1 MLTLREAAAFP
12 AAGGKAHVLGRLHA
26 AGAPVP
32 DGLVLLPE
40 EAARIAA
47 GDGGELCERLAHWG
61 AEHAPDGL
69 AVRSSAAGE
78 DGQHASFA
86 GLFASRFT
94 PAAPERIAEA
104 VSEVHASLHSRT
116 VQDYAAALGVEP
128 PSRMAVLVQAAVR
141 AACSGVLFTR
151 WTADGWRI
159 ETTLGLATLLVA
171 GDCAPDVVEP
181 GPVHGEAVEQV
192 AEKYAAALPAARGEP
207 DMPPGEWIDW
217 PGGGRAKLVFSG
229 DGLIYVRP
237 PRELINAP
245 ALDPYGREALLALGE
260 RAHAVLGAGPL
271 DIEWARD
278 GGGDLW
284 LVQARPATRSH
295 GSPREGAHQPALPT
309 ARPDGA
315 PTVLPGQGA
324 SPGTATAPAAVIMDA
339 AQAERMRD
347 GDILVTGPA
356 RPELVPALL
365 QASGI
370 ACADVGL
377 LCHTA
382 IVARELGKPCVTGL
396 LNAPETVLDGQPVTV
411 DGDAGTLTLHPDG
424 GMTAPRPPAPPS
436 QHRSTPEGLQVVTR
450 PPASPSDTPL
460 VLALDHQTRTL
471 LDEQPLDTLT
481 EAGVAAVLL
490 PSGTAPPRRLLDLGA
505 RLTMLSDG
513 IGLLWLT
520 RPPPEWAARPPTV
533 WAGLPGGPL
542 TSRPSA
548 EGDGPR

>member
-1 MLTLREAAAFP
+1 MLTLREAAASP
-12 AAGGKAHVLGRLHA
+12 TSGGKAHVLGRLQV
-26 AGAPVP
+26 AGVPVP
-32 DGLVLLPE
+32 DGLVLLPDE
-40 EAARIAA
+40 VARIAA
-47 GDGGELCERLAHWG
+47 EDGGELCERLARW
-61 AEHAPDGL
+61 ATEHAPHGL
-69 AVRSSAAGE
+69 VMRSSAAGE

-94 PAAPERIAEA
+94 PAVPERIAEA
-104 VSEVHASLHSRT
+104 VSEVHDSLHSPT

-128 PSRMAVLVQAAVR
+128 PARMAVLVHTAVR

-151 WTADGWRI
+151 WSMDSWRI

-171 GDCAPDVVEP
+171 GDCAPDVIEP
-181 GPVHGEAVEQV
+181 GPADGETVEQI
-192 AEKYAAALPAARGEP
+192 AEKYAAALPAARGEL

-229 DGLIYVRP
+229 DGLIYARP

-245 ALDPYGREALLALGE
+245 ALDPHGRKALLALAD
-260 RAHAVLGAGPL
+260 RAHTVLGAGPL

-278 GGGDLW
+278 GDGNLW
-284 LVQARPATRSH
+284 LVQARPATRSPDT
-295 GSPREGAHQPALPT
+295 PRDDARQPAPQS

-315 PTVLPGQGA
+315 PMVLAGQGA
-324 SPGTATAPAAVIMDA
+324 SPGTATASATVIMDA
-339 AQAERMRD
+339 EQAERMRD
-347 GDILVTGPA
+347 GDILVSGPA

-365 QASGI
+365 RASGI

-396 LNAPETVLDGQPVTV
+396 LTAPETVIDGQLVTV

-424 GMTAPRPPAPPS
+424 GTTAPQLPEPPS
-436 QHRSTPEGLQVVTR
+436 QHRRTPEGLQVVTQ
-450 PPASPSDTPL
+450 PPASPSDTPV
-460 VLALDHQTRTL
+460 VLALDHQTRAL
-471 LDEQPLDTLT
+471 LDEQPLDTLISV
-481 EAGVAAVLL
+481 GVAAVLL
-490 PSGTAPPRRLLDLGA
+490 PAGTTPPRRLVDLGA

-520 RPPPEWAARPPTV
+520 QPPPEWATQPPLV

-542 TSRPSA
+542 TSRTSA
-548 EGDGPR
+548 EGDSPR